1 MKKISEEWEERTE
14 GSGSICPMGGTF
26 DPIMYR
32 NMEVI
37 IRYYIDNRSGK
48 TASAKRDREKLVLAL
63 YLEEGERCRT
73 LQRVAGEII
82 ANNNKAQPLP
92 LKVEPPLHKLVSL
105 YPLLKDNVE
114 SKGEVTLDEG
124 DKQCN
129 TQGRR
134 GAPIHMDCYEGIRKA
149 REECSNADIS
159 SSESKNGNE
168 KEEKDD
174 IEHVGEG
181 SSQPYV
187 KHITKNAKRKLKKR
201 NERQRESSSGIQG
214 AEEPGCSTSL
224 PSPTPFELD
233 KKQRRSR
240 KGKKAPHT
248 SSGSYPTL
256 VDGQQALSP
265 PVQQPQSQQSPT
277 PPVTHVHIHNYGNPT
292 NRNRQNQNEWP
303 QGQFRNNQQHG
314 SQGQRRGPLI
324 CFGCNQ
330 EGHIKKDCL
339 INPFPSQHGQGNSY
353 QGRQDQGSYNQGQQ
367 GPFIGQGY

>member
-1 MKKISEEWEERTE
+1 MAPTAVEILSRDRLLLKGEMKKVSEEWEERTE

-37 IRYYIDNRSGK
+37 IKNYIDNRSGK

-63 YLEEGERCRT
+63 FLEEGERWRT

-105 YPLLKDNVE
+105 YPLVTGNVE
-114 SKGEVTLDEG
+114 FKGEVTLDEG
-124 DKQCN
+124 DNKCN
-129 TQGRR
+129 TQGW
-134 GAPIHMDCYEGIRKA
+134 
-149 REECSNADIS
+149 
-159 SSESKNGNE
+159 
-168 KEEKDD
+168 
-174 IEHVGEG
+174 V
-181 SSQPYV
+181 
-187 KHITKNAKRKLKKR
+187 
-201 NERQRESSSGIQG
+201 SGDPG
-214 AEEPGCSTSL
+214 TEVSGCSTSVL
-224 PSPTPFELD
+224 SPTPLELD
-233 KKQRRSR
+233 KKCNPETEGPVCSKALQR
-240 KGKKAPHT
+240 APHT

-324 CFGCNQ
+324 CYGCNM
-330 EGHIKKDCL
+330 EGHIRRNCL
-339 INPFPSQHGQGNSY
+339 ANPYPPKQTQGNS
-353 QGRQDQGSYNQGQQ
+353 DQGQA
-367 GPFIGQGY
+367 GPFMGQGY